1 MGTDSTDLGPTD
13 FALIQRARQGDHG
26 AFHGLV
32 DRHAGPLFGL
42 AVSLSGNAA
51 DAEDIVQETFTGAFR
66 GLAGFE
72 GRASVKTWLTR
83 ILVRQAARH
92 RRYAGRRQ
100 ATFRGLEAAVDAD
113 LGVPSAD
120 GATDARIDVK
130 AAMRL
135 LSPDHRDVIALRE
148 FQGLSYD
155 EIAEVL
161 EIPRG
166 TVESRLFRAR
176 RELQGQLKEYLG

>member
-1 MGTDSTDLGPTD
+1 MAERTGHLRPTD
-13 FALIQRARQGDHG
+13 AELIQAARGGDQA
-26 AFHGLV
+26 AFHALV
-32 DRHAGPLFGL
+32 DRHAHALYGL
-42 AVSLSGNAA
+42 AASLSDNAA
-51 DAEDIVQETFTGAFR
+51 DAEDIVQETFAGAFWGLGGFR
-66 GLAGFE
+66 GQ
-72 GRASVKTWLTR
+72 ASVKTWLTR